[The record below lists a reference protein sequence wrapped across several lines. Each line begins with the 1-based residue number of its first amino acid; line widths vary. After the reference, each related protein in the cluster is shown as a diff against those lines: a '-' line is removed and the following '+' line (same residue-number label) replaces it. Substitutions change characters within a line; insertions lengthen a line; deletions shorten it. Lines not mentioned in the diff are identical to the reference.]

1 VISGLKDTVSN
12 PLLAAKCV
20 LRLLGDSGFFCSS
33 KLGNEEAAA
42 AMGGDGNFA
51 TSYASNRSACAEGS
65 NWSWIPVITVV
76 RMSECSLSGIYN
88 LAPFAAADSI
98 NSFKKDKFLSTCKQL
113 QNKSASLTPFDKEDK
128 IQLNFRKS
136 QF

>member
-1 VISGLKDTVSN
+1 
-12 PLLAAKCV
+12 
-20 LRLLGDSGFFCSS
+20 
-33 KLGNEEAAA
+33 
-42 AMGGDGNFA
+42 
-51 TSYASNRSACAEGS
+51 
-65 NWSWIPVITVV
+65 
-76 RMSECSLSGIYN
+76 MSERSLSGIYN

-113 QNKSASLTPFDKEDK
+113 QNKSASLTPFNKEDK